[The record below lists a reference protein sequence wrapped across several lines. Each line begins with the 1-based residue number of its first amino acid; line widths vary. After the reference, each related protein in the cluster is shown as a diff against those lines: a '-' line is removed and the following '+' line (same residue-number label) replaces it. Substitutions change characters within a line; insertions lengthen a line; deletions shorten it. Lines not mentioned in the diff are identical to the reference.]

1 MLSQMI
7 GEVICQN
14 LHIAKGAMT
23 NRAAIWVNVHP
34 AHMYKELVGLLEAV
48 CPRCCW
54 KGLIHKAEPAG
65 SSTPFL
71 LGIAP
76 EKCIDVHLKVTISLF
91 MAKGPLIMPGVIL
104 GHVRHGCRESVCSFE
119 VLHYIKKR

>member
-7 GEVICQN
+7 GEVICRN

-23 NRAAIWVNVHP
+23 NRAVIWVNVHP
-34 AHMYKELVGLLEAV
+34 AHMCNELVGLLEAV
-48 CPRCCW
+48 CPHCCW
-54 KGLIHKAEPAG
+54 KGLVHKAEPAG

-91 MAKGPLIMPGVIL
+91 MAKDPLIVPDAIL
-104 GHVRHGCRESVCSFE
+104 GHVGRDCRESVCSFE
-119 VLHYIKKR
+119 VLPHIENM